1 MYRNTTIA
9 RTVLSNQKY
18 LPPCYCQPWTQQ
30 YADCYPHPLSQLK
43 PSRPEL
49 VFYESD
55 ATCATH
61 TAGKKVKVDRASIAY
76 R

>member
-30 YADCYPHPLSQLK
+30 YADCYPHPLHQLK

-49 VFYESD
+49 VFYD
-55 ATCATH
+55 VRT
-61 TAGKKVKVDRASIAY
+61 
-76 R
+76 

>member
-9 RTVLSNQKY
+9 RTVLSNEKY
-18 LPPCYCQPWTQQ
+18 LPPCYCAKGTEQ
-30 YADCYPHPLSQLK
+30 YATCYPHPRHQLN
-43 PSRPEL
+43 PVPPRN

-55 ATCATH
+55 GLCTVPNRI
-61 TAGKKVKVDRASIAY
+61 GSRVNRSSIAY